1 MNMRYL
7 PLILKNCW
15 RNRRRT
21 VLTIL
26 SIGVSMCL
34 LGVMVTLY
42 HAFYLSDP
50 TPDQALRLVTR
61 NKISLTVALPLS
73 YMQRLKQVPG
83 VQEVMIA
90 NWFQGT
96 FRDNRDPKNQFAR
109 FAVEPEKLFRI
120 FGEWKI
126 PEEERKAF
134 ERERTAC
141 VIGRD
146 IANNFNLKVGDKI
159 HIVGDIYPGDF
170 EFTVRGI
177 FDAPTASA
185 IMYFNKEYIDQSLPE
200 RRRGQ
205 VGIFYERIDDPNH
218 ANRISQEIDEIFRN
232 STAQTKTETEQAF
245 GIGFLSLLGNVKMFL
260 AAISAAVM
268 FTILL
273 VSGNTMAMSVR
284 ERVREIGV
292 LKTLGF
298 TPGAVLGLV
307 LGEACSISLV
317 GGVIGFLISTML
329 IQGIVKSPFG
339 GFLPPMR
346 MFDPPVVIACVGT
359 AMLIGVLSSMA
370 PAFGA
375 SRIPIVEALRS
386 TD

>member
-1 MNMRYL
+1 MRYL

-21 VLTIL
+21 VLTII

-42 HAFYLSDP
+42 YAFYLSDP
-50 TPDQALRLVTR
+50 TPDSALRLVTR
-61 NKISLTVALPLS
+61 NKVSLTVALPLS

-83 VQEVMIA
+83 VREVMIA

-109 FAVEPEKLFRI
+109 FATEPEKLFTI

-126 PEEERKAF
+126 PEEERKAWVND
-134 ERERTAC
+134 RTGC

-146 IANNFNLKVGDKI
+146 IAKTFGFKVGDKI
-159 HIVGDIYPGDF
+159 HIVGDIYPGNY
-170 EFTVRGI
+170 EFTIRGI
-177 FDAPTASA
+177 FDAPTASQL
-185 IMYFNKEYIDQSLPE
+185 MYFNKEYIDQALPE

-205 VGIFYERIDDPNH
+205 VGIFYERIDDPKH
-218 ANRISQEIDEIFRN
+218 ATRISQEIDEIYRN

-298 TPGAVLGLV
+298 TPGAVLTLV
-307 LGEACSISLV
+307 LGEACSISMA
-317 GGVIGFLISTML
+317 GGLIGFLISTAL
-329 IQGIVKSPFG
+329 IQAMVNSPFG
-339 GFLPPMR
+339 GFLPP
-346 MFDPPVVIACVGT
+346 IAPFQLTVAT
-359 AMLIGVLSSMA
+359 ACIATAVLIGLASSLI
-370 PAFGA
+370 PAIGA
-375 SRIPIVEALRS
+375 SRLSIVQALRS
-386 TD
+386 SD

>member
-1 MNMRYL
+1 MRYL

-42 HAFYLSDP
+42 YAFYLSDP
-50 TPDQALRLVTR
+50 TPDSALRLVTR
-61 NKISLTVALPLS
+61 NKVSLTVAIPLS
-73 YMQRLKQVPG
+73 YMQRIKQVPG
-83 VQEVMIA
+83 IREVMIA

-109 FAVEPEKLFRI
+109 FAVEPEKLFTI

-126 PEEERKAF
+126 PEEEKQAWLRD
-134 ERERTAC
+134 RTGC

-146 IANNFNLKVGDKI
+146 IANNFGFKVGDKI

-177 FDAPTASA
+177 FDAPTASQL
-185 IMYFNKEYIDQSLPE
+185 MYFNKEYIDQSLPE

-205 VGIFYERIDDPNH
+205 VGIFYERIDDPKN
-218 ANRISQEIDEIFRN
+218 ATRISQEIDEIYRN

-245 GIGFLSLLGNVKMFL
+245 GVGFLSMLGNVKMFL

-307 LGEACSISLV
+307 LGEACSISIA
-317 GGVIGFLISTML
+317 GGLIGFLISTAL
-329 IQGIVKSPFG
+329 IQAMIKSPFG
-339 GFLPPMR
+339 GFLPPVAL
-346 MFDPPVVIACVGT
+346 FEPTVATACIATAVI
-359 AMLIGVLSSMA
+359 IGLASSLV
-370 PAFGA
+370 PAFNA
-375 SRIPIVEALRS
+375 SRLSIVQALRS
-386 TD
+386 SD